1 MSLPPPLTF
10 AEGQRRLYG
19 VLVAIA
25 GIAFGMTVLAGGL
38 VVLLGKWSARLEPT
52 QLYVIAGLLVFG
64 CLNTTII
71 IVGLLLGGP
80 VGRLSVKASKDGAEI
95 DAEGSSK

>member
-1 MSLPPPLTF
+1 MNLPPPTNF
-10 AEGQRRLYG
+10 SEGQRALF
-19 VLVAIA
+19 
-25 GIAFGMTVLAGGL
+25 GIAAGVAGVIFGLAVLGGSL
-38 VVLLGKWSARLEPT
+38 VVLIGHWAPGLEPV
-52 QLYVIAGLLVFG
+52 QLYIIAGCIAAG
-64 CLNTTII
+64 CLNTTIV